1 MIEAP
6 FAIAFGAGLVATLNP
21 CGFAMMP
28 AYLSY
33 FMGTQQDEEL
43 SRSASLRRALVV
55 GGVMSLAFLLV
66 FGVTGLAITLGFRAV
81 IDWIPWI
88 ALGVGGLVVILG
100 VAMLFGY
107 ELTVGLPKAK
117 QAGTGR
123 GLRSVFGFGISYGLA
138 SLSCTLPVFLSVVA
152 IQLTASNLV
161 TGVTTFI
168 VYGFGMSMMLMG
180 VTLVM
185 ALGRQTIVR
194 RLRTSA
200 RYINRISGVVLVLA
214 GGYIIW
220 FWGTTLASG
229 AGALNNSGAFRFFET
244 LSQRATE
251 TFGENALFWGLAL
264 GGFIAAAAGYAF
276 FKDRISGGGSDDD
289 SNEGDPPATSRRLL
303 VRGTALVVVL
313 AVAAGA
319 FLLAGG

>member
-107 ELTVGLPKAK
+107 ELTVGLP
-117 QAGTGR
+117 
-123 GLRSVFGFGISYGLA
+123 
-138 SLSCTLPVFLSVVA
+138 
-152 IQLTASNLV
+152 
-161 TGVTTFI
+161 
-168 VYGFGMSMMLMG
+168 
-180 VTLVM
+180 
-185 ALGRQTIVR
+185 
-194 RLRTSA
+194 
-200 RYINRISGVVLVLA
+200 
-214 GGYIIW
+214 
-220 FWGTTLASG
+220 
-229 AGALNNSGAFRFFET
+229 
-244 LSQRATE
+244 
-251 TFGENALFWGLAL
+251 
-264 GGFIAAAAGYAF
+264 
-276 FKDRISGGGSDDD
+276 
-289 SNEGDPPATSRRLL
+289 
-303 VRGTALVVVL
+303 
-313 AVAAGA
+313 
-319 FLLAGG
+319 